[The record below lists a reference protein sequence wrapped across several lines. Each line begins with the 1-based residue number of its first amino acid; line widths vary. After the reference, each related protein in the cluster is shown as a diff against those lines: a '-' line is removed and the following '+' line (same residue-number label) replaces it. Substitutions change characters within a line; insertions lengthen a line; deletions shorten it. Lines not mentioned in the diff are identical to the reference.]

1 MHNIDKSFEKHFP
14 NLAKEFKLKGFKL
27 KDFQKELSI
36 MCLKDITPYA

>member
-27 KDFQKELSI
+27 KDFQKRGLSRI
-36 MCLKDITPYA
+36 LCF